1 MFKFLYSNFYDQL
14 SKINTKSSSASTEEL
29 AKSKPKPVETVVVAV
44 APPPLPP
51 TPPQPDLVVE
61 APASSDTALSSL
73 SHLEEMLTSSLKSQ
87 PDEEA
92 PSKPSYSRAYSFSSP
107 STHPSNYLNLS
118 TPNYFSKGFSP
129 KTPPKQALSAALS
142 GPAKS
147 NLTRANTLS
156 PKSLSRKSSLQSG
169 PKNLTKLNENTNII
183 ANTFLT
189 NPNVN
194 SEYSCLFNNTFQ
206 SLVHYGDNI
215 GAKVVKCLINEN
227 LYETQSLINQDYD
240 IYQVKVFFFFFF
252 FFTFDKI

>member
-14 SKINTKSSSASTEEL
+14 SKINTKSSTEEL
-29 AKSKPKPVETVVVAV
+29 AKSKPKPVDAAVVAV
-44 APPPLPP
+44 APTPAPP
-51 TPPQPDLVVE
+51 TPPQPDIVVE
-61 APASSDTALSSL
+61 AAAAVASI

-87 PDEEA
+87 PEVEES
-92 PSKPSYSRAYSFSSP
+92 PSKPTYGRAYSFSSP
-107 STHPSNYLNLS
+107 SAHPSNYLNLS

-129 KTPPKQALSAALS
+129 KTPPKQALSSALS

-156 PKSLSRKSSLQSG
+156 PKSLSRKSSFQSG

-183 ANTFLT
+183 ANTLLT
-189 NPNVN
+189 NPHVN

-240 IYQVKVFFFFFF
+240 IYQVKKSFQIF
-252 FFTFDKI
+252 IYRLSCAQN